1 MQRSVIQQ
9 VVRNRYT
16 AAAAGSAALMAALR
30 MERSYF
36 ATLLALILHQIDAAF
51 WREWEMFLL
60 PGGVQGFLV
69 FNLIA
74 VGIMLAGYR
83 HVVLRT
89 NKARGFAM
97 FCAALGLA
105 TFAIHL
111 GFAAFGHRAFHLPL
125 SIVIILACLV
135 SAVWLLRAI
144 RGASMIVAHR

>member
-1 MQRSVIQQ
+1 
-9 VVRNRYT
+9 
-16 AAAAGSAALMAALR
+16 

-69 FNLIA
+69 FNLLA
-74 VGIMLAGYR
+74 VGIVLLGYR
-83 HVVLRT
+83 HVLLQTR
-89 NKARGFAM
+89 KARGFAM
-97 FCAALGLA
+97 ICASLGVT

-125 SIVIILACLV
+125 SMVVMGACLV
-135 SAVWLLRAI
+135 SAVWLLRSLRTAA
-144 RGASMIVAHR
+144 RAGA